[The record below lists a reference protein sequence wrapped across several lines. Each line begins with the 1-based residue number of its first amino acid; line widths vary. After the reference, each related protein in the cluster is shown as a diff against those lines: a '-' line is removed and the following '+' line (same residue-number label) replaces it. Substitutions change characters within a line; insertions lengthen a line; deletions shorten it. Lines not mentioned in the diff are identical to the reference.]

1 MRELTELTYP
11 VELRDEELDSVAAG
25 CSSCGGGR
33 GGDNT
38 FQAGLVNVNDTN
50 IGVAI
55 LSNQFQSV
63 G

>member
-11 VELRDEELDSVAAG
+11 VELRDEELDFVAAG
-25 CSSCGGGR
+25 SSCGGGR

-50 IGVAI
+50 IGVNI
-55 LSNQFQSV
+55 LGNQFQSV